1 MTLYTDIDPQ
11 LCQWMGSLVDFGILS
26 HGDVVS
32 ADVRRLTDLS
42 AYDTV
47 HLCAGVGCWEEALHL
62 AGWGLSPVW
71 TVSCPCQ
78 PFSAIGARRGTQ
90 DDRHIWPAVYSL
102 IRRHRPP
109 VVFGEQVASPDGLA
123 WLDGVW
129 TDMEA
134 AGYTFE
140 AVDLSAACL
149 GAPHIRQRLYW
160 VGYTER
166 PRLEGYGRDGYAIGH
181 PASVGPD
188 SPTSVLRA
196 WDRYEP
202 LACVDGNRRVQPG
215 TFPVV
220 NGTVSRVGRL
230 RAYGNALVPQL
241 AALFIRS
248 FMESG

>member
-11 LCQWMGSLVDFGILS
+11 LCQWMERLISFGILPY
-26 HGDVVS
+26 GDVVC
-32 ADVRRLTDLS
+32 ADLRRLTDLS
-42 AYDTV
+42 AYGTV
-47 HLCAGVGCWEEALHL
+47 HLCAGVGCWEEALCL
-62 AGWGLSPVW
+62 AGWDTNVW

-78 PFSAIGARRGTQ
+78 PFSAIGARRGTR

-109 VVFGEQVASPDGLA
+109 VVFGEQVASTDGLA

-134 AGYTFE
+134 AGYSFE

-166 PRLEGYGRDGYAIGH
+166 PRLEGYRGYGETVGNPETIG
-181 PASVGPD
+181 SD
-188 SPTSVLRA
+188 SSAGFLRA
-196 WDRYEP
+196 WDQYES
-202 LACVDGNRRVQPG
+202 LTCVDGNRRIQPG

-220 NGTVSRVGRL
+220 DGTFSRVGRL
-230 RAYGNALVPQL
+230 RAYGNALVPQV